1 MPSQRNTPTADEL
14 ASAMLDAARTA
25 ADFIRS
31 SASGLATLDWREKAR
46 ADFVSDVDVG
56 AEARIADHLR
66 RRFPWAVVL
75 GEELTPSVAVMEDL
89 AFVVDPLD
97 GTTNFLHGYPQYAV
111 SIAALSEGETLA
123 GVVLDVAR
131 DSVCSATRGGGAMR
145 DGAPIRVSA
154 TTEPRR
160 ALIGTGF
167 PFRHPHRLDVYL
179 PQLTRVI
186 EGSAGVRRAG
196 AAALDLTDVASG
208 RLDGF
213 WELMLAPWD
222 VAAGFLIIREAG
234 GRVTDLGGRDAK
246 PAHGP
251 VVASNGVLHE
261 WLLDRLSLADSGASV
276 TDSRSA

>member
-1 MPSQRNTPTADEL
+1 
-14 ASAMLDAARTA
+14 MLDAARIA
-25 ADFIRS
+25 ADFIR
-31 SASGLATLDWREKAR
+31 AGAAGLATLDWREKSR

-56 AEARIADHLR
+56 AESRIADHLLG
-66 RRFPWAVVL
+66 RFPSAVIL
-75 GEELTPSVAVMEDL
+75 GEELTPSVALTKDL

-111 SIAALSEGETLA
+111 SIAALSGGASLA

-131 DSVCSATRGGGAMR
+131 DSACIAVAGGGASC
-145 DGAPIRVSA
+145 DGVPITVS
-154 TTEPRR
+154 TTSEARR

-179 PQLTRVI
+179 PQLRQVI
-186 EGSAGVRRAG
+186 RETAGVRRAG
-196 AAALDLTDVASG
+196 AAALDLTDVARG

-234 GRVTDLGGRDAK
+234 GRVTDLDGRDAQ

-251 VVASNGVLHE
+251 VVASNGVLHD
-261 WLLDRLSLADSGASV
+261 WLLESLAAADPDPPV